1 MNKTDEEKLWEW
13 NNEIA
18 KIYIVNDIFLVIYII
33 LGLFGNA
40 TVVVVYN
47 FKMKSKRDDRYF
59 IPYLAVVDLLACT
72 TRSSF
77 ELAMNLLPVNFRGSI
92 LCKVLWFPVN
102 VTSFSSMFLLLTIS
116 LQRYLKVCRPFG
128 KQMTIKWKRFALAVT
143 LISSF
148 ALSMPLNIWN
158 QEIPVVNKAL
168 NITGYMCD
176 AKLEGNIGAAFII
189 FVVCITVLALI
200 IMFGMIIFNTLI
212 GLTIYRQLKLER
224 KRQQQV
230 ELTRHR
236 QAVNRKTIT
245 VIPSHVSEQSEELTP
260 SLTVNDESSTDMNTE
275 KVDDKFN
282 RNEELTPKQREK
294 MERKRMLSS
303 HRYSYMFMVIATA
316 FMLSYLPQF
325 LLLFVGIGDNNFWV
339 NRSNDELTIFSLIR
353 EMNVIN
359 NIVNP
364 FVYGFF
370 DRTFRQETKKFIS
383 SLKCW

>member
-13 NNEIA
+13 NNEQA
-18 KIYIVNDIFLVIYII
+18 KIFIVNDIFLVIYILLGI
-33 LGLFGNA
+33 LGNA
-40 TVVVVYN
+40 VVIVVYC
-47 FKMKSKRDDRYF
+47 FKMKKRRDDRFF

-92 LCKVLWFPVN
+92 LCKALWFPTN

-128 KQMTIKWKRFALAVT
+128 KQMTLRWKRGALGLT
-143 LISSF
+143 LFMSV

-158 QEIPVVNKAL
+158 EEIPVRNKEL
-168 NITGYMCD
+168 NITGYMCE
-176 AKLEGNIGAAFII
+176 ARLEGNLGAGFII
-189 FVVCITVLALI
+189 FVVCVTVLALI
-200 IMFGMIIFNTLI
+200 IMLGMIIFNSLI
-212 GLTIYRQLKLER
+212 GRTIYIQLKLER
-224 KRQQQV
+224 KRIEQV

-236 QAVNRKTIT
+236 QAVSKRAKTA
-245 VIPSHVSEQSEELTP
+245 IPIHVSENSEDLTP
-260 SLTVNDESSTDMNTE
+260 SVVTTEESSTSINE
-275 KVDDKFN
+275 KSNSKLDKGDEF
-282 RNEELTPKQREK
+282 LSPKQREK
-294 MERKRMLSS
+294 HERKRMLSS
-303 HRYSYMFMVIATA
+303 HRYSYMFMVIALA

-325 LLLFVGIGDNNFWV
+325 ILLFVGIGDTMFWV
-339 NRSNDELTIFSLIR
+339 KRTKIELSLFSFIR

-370 DRTFRQETKKFIS
+370 DRHFRQETRK
-383 SLKCW
+383 LLNTCKCW